1 MRLIQGKCQ
10 YLGYSILFA
19 GISDA
24 GRTRPSNED
33 ALLILADTGLFAVA
47 DGVGGLDAGDIA
59 SRTALQ
65 YLKDLCSLLPTPS
78 KLCSTHPITKGPLQ
92 LEEMIVAINTRIYQQ
107 KIASG
112 KNMATTLA
120 MVQLCDEMVAVAHV
134 GDSRVYHW
142 RAGVLSRMTSDHSL
156 VNELFLKGMLTAFQA
171 EHSPQRHIITR
182 AIGAEA
188 AITPTVQFRIIH
200 PGDILLLCTDGLSN
214 MLPEMKIMEIIE
226 TGLGDLGKTVEQLVQ
241 NANEAGGRDNLTVI
255 MLAIS

>member
-1 MRLIQGKCQ
+1 MCLIQGNCQ
-10 YLGYSILFA
+10 YLGYSVLFA

-24 GRTRPSNED
+24 GRIRPSNED

-47 DGVGGLDAGDIA
+47 DGLGGLDAGDIA

-65 YLKDLCSLLPTPS
+65 YLKDLCSPPSTPA
-78 KLCSTHPITKGPLQ
+78 KLCSTHPEIKEPSR
-92 LEEMIVAINTRIYQQ
+92 LEEMIVAINTRVYQQ
-107 KIASG
+107 KMVSG

-120 MVQLCDEMVAVAHV
+120 MVQLCDEVAAVAHV

-156 VNELFLKGMLTAFQA
+156 VNELFLKGMLTALQA

-188 AITPTVQFRIIH
+188 AIAPTVKFRVVH
-200 PGDILLLCTDGLSN
+200 PGDVLLLCTDGLSN
-214 MLPEMKIMEIIE
+214 MLSDTRIMEIIE
-226 TGLGDLGKTVEQLVQ
+226 TCLGDLGKTVEQLVL
-241 NANEAGGRDNLTVI
+241 NANEAGGHDNLTVI

>member
-1 MRLIQGKCQ
+1 MRLNQGKCQ
-10 YLGYSILFA
+10 YSGYSALFA

-33 ALLILADTGLFAVA
+33 ALLILADSGLFAVA
-47 DGVGGLDAGDIA
+47 DGLGGLEAGDIA

-65 YLKDLCSLLPTPS
+65 YLKDFYSPPSTPA
-78 KLCSTHPITKGPLQ
+78 KLCSTPPRIKGPSR
-92 LEEMIVAINTRIYQQ
+92 LEEIIVAINTRIYQQ
-107 KIASG
+107 KMVSG

-120 MVQLCDEMVAVAHV
+120 MVQLCDEMVTVAHV

-156 VNELFLKGMLTAFQA
+156 VNELFLKGILTAFQA

-182 AIGAEA
+182 AIGADA
-188 AITPTVQFRIIH
+188 TITPTVQSRVVH
-200 PGDILLLCTDGLSN
+200 PGDILLLCTDGLTN
-214 MLPEMKIMEIIE
+214 MLPDTRIMEIIE
-226 TGLGDLGKTVEQLVQ
+226 NGLGDLGKTVEQLVL
-241 NANEAGGRDNLTVI
+241 NAYEAGGHDNLTVI